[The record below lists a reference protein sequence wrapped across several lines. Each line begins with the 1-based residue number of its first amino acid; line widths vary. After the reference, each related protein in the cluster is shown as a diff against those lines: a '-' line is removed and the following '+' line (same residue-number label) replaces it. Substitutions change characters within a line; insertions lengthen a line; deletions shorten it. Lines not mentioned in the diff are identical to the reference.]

1 MSEQI
6 IYWTLADSAGTT
18 WYVYPNTDSELVI
31 TEVAPTDE
39 TGWYDYFYS
48 STDSISTADSGIKY
62 VTLWD
67 TGYPLNEW
75 YIYPNSDGELIIT
88 TTEPS

>member
-6 IYWTLADSAGTT
+6 VYWILEDDSGTA

-31 TEVAPTDE
+31 TDAAPTDE
-39 TGWYDYFYS
+39 TGWYDYFYAS
-48 STDSISTADSGIKY
+48 NSTISTAGSGIKY
-62 VTLWD
+62 VTLSD
-67 TGYPLNEW
+67 SGSTSW